1 MLSKHVITTSKIYPV
16 NIIFYQGVKYNN
28 CGITQ
33 NIHIYA
39 TLQKLRLN
47 QGYNII

>member
-33 NIHIYA
+33 NMHMLYLCN
-39 TLQKLRLN
+39 TY
-47 QGYNII
+47 YNSWD